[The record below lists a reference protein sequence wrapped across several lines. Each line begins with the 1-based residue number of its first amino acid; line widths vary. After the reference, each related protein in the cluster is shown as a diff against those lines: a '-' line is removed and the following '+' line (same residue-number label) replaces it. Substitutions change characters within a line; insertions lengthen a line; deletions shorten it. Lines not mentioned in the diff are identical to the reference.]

1 MKYTLAFEKE
11 RKEEREKRERRPR
24 PSPNEVV
31 ESSSTHP
38 QSQHNGVEQKQN
50 KVLVI

>member
-11 RKEEREKRERRPR
+11 RKEERERRPHPR
-24 PSPNEVV
+24 PNDVV